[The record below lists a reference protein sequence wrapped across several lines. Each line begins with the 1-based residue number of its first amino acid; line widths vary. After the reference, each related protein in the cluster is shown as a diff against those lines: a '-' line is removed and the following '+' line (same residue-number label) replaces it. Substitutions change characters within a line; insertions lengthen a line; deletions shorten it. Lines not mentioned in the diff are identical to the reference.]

1 MKKSFAVAAT
11 LATALLATTASAE
24 EFKFQGCTA
33 DGKTATLVA
42 DVEGKVGEKSLKSVV
57 ADAFRAAVQKLD
69 SAAVPGEKGFTVF
82 MNELGQALAKQEVSK
97 DAALTVSAAPVVGG
111 PACKP

>member
-1 MKKSFAVAAT
+1 MKKSFAVAAA

-57 ADAFRAAVQKLD
+57 ADAFKATASKLD
-69 SAAVPGEKGFTVF
+69 GAALTGEKGYTVF
-82 MNELGQALAKQEVSK
+82 MNELGQALAKQDVSK
-97 DAALTVSAAPVVGG
+97 NAVLAVTAPPVVGG